1 MANGNVKAWLMAANL
16 KQSEEHAFQAS
27 HDVWMWQTSVVMPK
41 LDHGVEDNEHGL
53 GFGYGKVGV
62 QKSSDKWSA

>member
-1 MANGNVKAWLMAANL
+1 
-16 KQSEEHAFQAS
+16 
-27 HDVWMWQTSVVMPK
+27 MPK
-41 LDHGVEDNEHGL
+41 LEDNEHGL